1 MNILLTG
8 GAGFIGSHIAD
19 LFISEGHDV
28 IIVDNLSTGSVEN
41 IHTKARFIEADIAT
55 ADFDKILSGLKID
68 VINHHAAQIDVRT
81 SVADPITDLRANVEG
96 TVRLLEYAVN
106 NSVKKFMFASSGG
119 AVYGEQTKFPADENH
134 PKSPLSPYGIS
145 KLTAEKYIKFFSMY
159 HGLPYAILRYANV
172 YGPRQSLKGEAGV
185 VAVFCKKLAV
195 GEKAV
200 INGDGK
206 NTRDLVYAEDV
217 AVANLKAMKSEV
229 LCTVNIS
236 TAEETDINTVYEEIK
251 YCFGSDMKAE
261 HGAEIK
267 GEQKRSIIDNS
278 LAFETIGWN
287 PLYNFAR
294 GIKKTCDWFKWNYK
308 KNS

>member
-28 IIVDNLSTGSVEN
+28 IIIDNLSTGSTGN
-41 IHTKARFIEADIAT
+41 INKKARFIESDIST
-55 ADFDKILSGLKID
+55 ADFEKILRGLKID

-106 NSVKKFMFASSGG
+106 NNVRKFMFASSGG
-119 AVYGEQTKFPADENH
+119 AVYGEQKLFPADENH
-134 PKSPLSPYGIS
+134 PKNPLSPYGIS

-159 HGLPYAILRYANV
+159 YGLPYSILRYANV

-185 VAVFCKKLAV
+185 VAVFCKKLV
-195 GEKAV
+195 EGKKAV

-217 AVANLKAMKSEV
+217 AVANLKAMKSDAF
-229 LCTVNIS
+229 CTVNIS
-236 TAEETDINTVYEEIK
+236 TAEETDINTVYEKIRN
-251 YCFGSDMKAE
+251 CFGSDAKAE
-261 HGAEIK
+261 HGAGIK

-278 LAFETIGWN
+278 LALEIIGWN
-287 PLYNFAR
+287 PLHNFER

-308 KNS
+308 KN